1 MSCLLSSKNLHDRFH
16 ISIVVKSQRPLWQ
29 ERASPLMRVKKTR
42 YTINILQILVITA
55 IYQPLVD
62 FANFLSNKP
71 TTRTYNRAK
80 VITYRTT
87 AHLPFSI
94 KLLSSF
100 TCIVLL
106 MIIVTAA
113 WFNTINSAML
123 VPVQETDITIQSR
136 NAYSSL

>member
-1 MSCLLSSKNLHDRFH
+1 MVGNAPLLSCELKR
-16 ISIVVKSQRPLWQ
+16 
-29 ERASPLMRVKKTR
+29 TR
-42 YTINILQILVITA
+42 YTINVLQILVITA

-94 KLLSSF
+94 KLFSHF

-113 WFNTINSAML
+113 WFNTFNSAML
-123 VPVQETDITIQSR
+123 VPV
-136 NAYSSL
+136 